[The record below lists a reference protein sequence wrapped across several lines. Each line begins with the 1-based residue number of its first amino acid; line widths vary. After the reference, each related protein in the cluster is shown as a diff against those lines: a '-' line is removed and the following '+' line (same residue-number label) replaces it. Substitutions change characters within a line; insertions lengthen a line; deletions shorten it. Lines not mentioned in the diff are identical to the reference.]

1 MPVIQGRS
9 RSRIAVILPAR
20 LWRQEGNSEINLP
33 VIIDYKRFFLY
44 FRSYYS
50 KLIKEKMTS
59 KQRNKNP
66 LPYEVNKSKDEL
78 VAEIATSLTPDERL
92 QKLTRMI
99 NYTKQFSGNYSKAL
113 QRRLEEGNYFILK

>member
-1 MPVIQGRS
+1 
-9 RSRIAVILPAR
+9 
-20 LWRQEGNSEINLP
+20 
-33 VIIDYKRFFLY
+33 
-44 FRSYYS
+44 
-50 KLIKEKMTS
+50 MTS